1 MNVLTILYKN
11 IFSKICFTLILSALF
26 ITSCEEQIDDLWE
39 ADDESANTSPL
50 VGDWYADSMNLHWSQ
65 CNMDSSTSFMMIN
78 NIDSYNLWLLSDGSF
93 QLALSQTA
101 NVENVCVDEHDG
113 TWDPVDGCGGGYDY
127 YDYVYFNET
136 PLQFCNN
143 RIGYNEYNIET
154 SDCSQNI
161 SLEGTWQSDEVA
173 SSITLTTDPHCSNS
187 SNPWGMASYQ
197 GTSTSCENVGNVWKT
212 SVVKTYSY
220 SIDKTTG
227 ELNLNLDNGD
237 DTCLKSYLTLE

>member
-39 ADDESANTSPL
+39 ADDEPANISPL

-93 QLALSQTA
+93 QLVLNQTA

-154 SDCSQNI
+154 SDCSQII
-161 SLEGTWQSDEVA
+161 SLDGTWQSDEAA
-173 SSITLTTDPHCSNS
+173 SSITLTTNAHCSNE
-187 SNPWGMASYQ
+187 WGMASYQ
-197 GTSTSCENVGNVWKT
+197 GTSSACESAGNVWKI
-212 SVVKTYSY
+212 SLVETYSY
-220 SIDKTTG
+220 SIESATG
-227 ELNLNLDNGD
+227 ELSLSLDNGD
-237 DTCLKSYLTLE
+237 STCVKSYLTIE